1 MLLVAPPTR
10 PAARAGAAMRALLA
24 LLLVAAP
31 ALAGDPQVK
40 EGPWNK
46 RDVPKGWVTC
56 ETEHFQVQS
65 QIGEDV
71 AVKLGAHLESMLDLY
86 AEFLPTRRKLETS
99 FVLKIFEAK
108 KGMTDYAGMK
118 PDTTVVAY
126 YRQDTRELVGYDCG
140 FILGK
145 RTIPAAL
152 RLRPS
157 TGDDL
162 TDQDRMRINALLD
175 AATDAYFFDLARVLS
190 HEGWHQYFHFYT
202 VSWVSMPSWL
212 DEGLGDYFFM
222 VHRDEKADGT
232 VDYRLGD
239 MNTHRL
245 RSIRRGLED
254 GKAVTFEKLMDF
266 EQADYYSNPGVF
278 YAQGWS
284 MVQFLMQSPDPA
296 RRELIPRLIKDFK
309 DTKNFRKSTDKVFKK
324 LDLAA
329 LDQEWIGW
337 LLTQPLDD
345 PLLTLAREFG
355 DRLKPE
361 GLEGETRLIDVYKWY
376 LEPPTYPGG
385 PPVAVPAAGGTGPT
399 GEGG

>member
-1 MLLVAPPTR
+1 VATSAR
-10 PAARAGAAMRALLA
+10 PASPARPGGPPLSPVRTAAA
-24 LLLVAAP
+24 LLLLSAA
-31 ALAGDPQVK
+31 ALAGDAKVK
-40 EGPWNK
+40 EGAWNK

-56 ETEHFQVQS
+56 ETEHYQVQS
-65 QIGEDV
+65 QIGEEL
-71 AVKLGAHLESMLDLY
+71 AQKLGAHLEAMLTLY
-86 AEFLPTRRKLETS
+86 AEFIPTRRKMETS
-99 FVLKIFEAK
+99 FVLKVFQDK
-108 KGMTDYAGMK
+108 KGFCDYAGLK
-118 PDTTVVAY
+118 PDTGVVAY

-140 FILGK
+140 FIFGK

-152 RLRPS
+152 QLKPS
-157 TGDDL
+157 TGDGL
-162 TDQDRMRINALLD
+162 TDQDRVRITELLE
-175 AATDAYFFDLARVLS
+175 ATTDAYFFDLVRVLS

-202 VSWVSMPSWL
+202 VSWVPMPSWL

-222 VHRDEKADGT
+222 VHREEKPDGQ
-232 VDYRLGD
+232 VEYRLGD
-239 MNTHRL
+239 MNSHRL

-266 EQADYYSNPGVF
+266 VQADYYSNPGVF

-309 DTKNFRKSTDKVFKK
+309 DSKNFVKSTDKIFKK
-324 LDLAA
+324 QDLAA

-337 LLTQPLDD
+337 LLTLPLSD

-361 GLEGETRLIDVYKWY
+361 GLQGEQRLIDVYKWY
-376 LEPPTYPGG
+376 LEHPDFPGG
-385 PPVAVPAAGGTGPT
+385 STITAPAAQGG
-399 GEGG
+399 